1 MTLRL
6 PALFTAALPMALLAA
21 IPAHAAGAEDPTV
34 KCRLEAQSI
43 KYEID
48 KDGDFKITYNY
59 KKEGRTQLVFV
70 SGKTETVGGVPVRE
84 VFAPAAKADAL
95 DGAKALELLRASRR
109 AKLGSWEIGGDY
121 LYFVIK
127 LPDTATA
134 QQLEAALDVAAEV
147 ADDKEL
153 EVTGARD
160 EF

>member
-1 MTLRL
+1 MTMRSPAL
-6 PALFTAALPMALLAA
+6 PILFTAALLATSA
-21 IPAHAAGAEDPTV
+21 VQAAAPGDPAV
-34 KCRLEAQSI
+34 KRRLDAQKI
-43 KYEID
+43 RYEVD
-48 KDGDFKITYNY
+48 KDGDFKITYRY

-70 SGKTETVGGVPVRE
+70 SGKTETVGGVAVRE

-95 DGAKALELLRASRR
+95 DGDKALELLRTSRR

-127 LPDTATA
+127 LPDTVSAK
-134 QQLEAALDVAAEV
+134 QLEAALDVAAEV

-153 EVTGARD
+153 ELTGATD

>member
-34 KCRLEAQSI
+34 KRRLEAQSI

-95 DGAKALELLRASRR
+95 DGAKALELLALSM
-109 AKLGSWEIGGDY
+109 LGGDY

>member
-1 MTLRL
+1 M
-6 PALFTAALPMALLAA
+6 
-21 IPAHAAGAEDPTV
+21 
-34 KCRLEAQSI
+34 
-43 KYEID
+43 
-48 KDGDFKITYNY
+48 
-59 KKEGRTQLVFV
+59 VFV
-70 SGKTETVGGVPVRE
+70 SGKTEIVGGVPVRE

-95 DGAKALELLRASRR
+95 DGAKALELLRSSRR

-134 QQLEAALDVAAEV
+134 KQLEAALDVAAEV

-153 EVTGARD
+153 ELTGTRD